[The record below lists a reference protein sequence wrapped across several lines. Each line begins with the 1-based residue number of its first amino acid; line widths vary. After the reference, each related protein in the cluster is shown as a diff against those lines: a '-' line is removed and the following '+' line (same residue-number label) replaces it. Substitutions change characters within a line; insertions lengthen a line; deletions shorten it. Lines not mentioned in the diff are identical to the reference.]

1 MNDEQELTR
10 LQNVILCL
18 IIWIPPLL
26 AIVNLITM
34 LLRWLTPIQEIC
46 GIDIILLSNIS
57 FVTAHIFY
65 IPFYI
70 LWGYLTYKGCCSL
83 YKKLDTYRKK
93 RLQHNTH
100 QGGFCTPIMLAAA
113 LLVALKLLVPQ

>member
-70 LWGYLTYKGCCSL
+70 LWGYLTYCLL
-83 YKKLDTYRKK
+83 YTSD
-93 RLQHNTH
+93 
-100 QGGFCTPIMLAAA
+100 AADD
-113 LLVALKLLVPQ
+113 